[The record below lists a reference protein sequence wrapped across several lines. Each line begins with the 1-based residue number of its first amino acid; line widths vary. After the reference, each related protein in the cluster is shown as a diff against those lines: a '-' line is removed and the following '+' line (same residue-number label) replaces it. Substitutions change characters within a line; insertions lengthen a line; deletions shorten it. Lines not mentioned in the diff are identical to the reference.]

1 MSRREDGDGP
11 ADAARGEG
19 ALGPAA
25 SVAGL
30 LARSL
35 DQQRTRIEALCAG
48 ASGLSGDALHD
59 VRVAL
64 RRVGAIARLLRG
76 FPREGDGRE
85 LGPAARDLRK
95 ALSPSRSH
103 EVCRSRLLR
112 RFPRDEARRAAA
124 RSIAARMVPPGR
136 SEAPTPGGILDT
148 LGPLLAARLDELHRA
163 AEESGPEVE
172 PRLRRRL
179 GRRLRRRRRR
189 LLDLG
194 VPERS
199 GIHRFRIETK
209 HLRYALEPF
218 EREIP
223 GTRELLRTLRRM
235 QDAAGDA
242 HDREEVV
249 AVLKADARRTPG
261 ARDAARLLLPVLE
274 RDAERAAERTQRL
287 ARRVLA
293 EAAALPLRLP

>member
-1 MSRREDGDGP
+1 MSRREDGNGP
-11 ADAARGEG
+11 PAAGNGEVESD
-19 ALGPAA
+19 LTA
-25 SVAGL
+25 SVAGR

-35 DQQRTRIEALCAG
+35 EEQRTRLEALCSG
-48 ASGLSGDALHD
+48 ANGLSGDALHD

-64 RRVGAIARLLRG
+64 RRAGAIARLLRG
-76 FPREGDGRE
+76 FPGKGDGRD

-124 RSIAARMVPPGR
+124 RSVVARMVPPGQAA
-136 SEAPTPGGILDT
+136 APTPGAILDA
-148 LGPLLAARLDELHRA
+148 LGPLLGARIAHLRQA
-163 AEESGPEVE
+163 AEEARPEVE
-172 PRLRRRL
+172 RRLLDRL

-218 EREIP
+218 EEEIP
-223 GTRELLRTLRRM
+223 GTRELLKTLRRL

-293 EAAALPLRLP
+293 EASALPMRFP